1 MSSETPIVSSTAAAT
16 PDHHSVPLQSAWWV
30 FQVLGIILIVLGM
43 VSLGSAFFVSLVTV
57 IMFGFL
63 ILIAGIVQV
72 VSSFWSGKWSGFL
85 LHLLVGILYLVT
97 GYITM
102 HAPLAAVAGL
112 TLVIAAMLL
121 AAGAF
126 RIAGAMVVR
135 FPGWP
140 WVLMNG
146 IIGLLLG
153 IMIFRQWPSSSQWV
167 IGVFVGVELIFN
179 GWAWIM
185 LSLGVKNIP
194 KLTI

>member
-1 MSSETPIVSSTAAAT
+1 MSSETPHVSSTATAT
-16 PDHHSVPLQSAWWV
+16 PDHHSAPLQSAWWV

-102 HAPLAAVAGL
+102 HSPVAAVAGL

-153 IMIFRQWPSSSQWV
+153 IMIFRQWPSSSH
-167 IGVFVGVELIFN
+167 G
-179 GWAWIM
+179 
-185 LSLGVKNIP
+185 
-194 KLTI
+194 